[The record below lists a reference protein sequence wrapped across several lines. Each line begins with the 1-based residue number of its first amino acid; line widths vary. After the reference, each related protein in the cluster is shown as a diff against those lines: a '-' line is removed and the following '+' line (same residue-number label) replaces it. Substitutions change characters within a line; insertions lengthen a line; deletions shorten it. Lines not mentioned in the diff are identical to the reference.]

1 MKFGW
6 PEPPQKWLTFNFPL
20 VREASNPVCKGPPL
34 WNCGISDEIHFIR
47 QNEILYGVK
56 SVLPFS
62 KLIIGKSQ
70 VFFNALVRV
79 RVCDIR
85 KYTAGRHICPPCAPF
100 ISNKLNLHRCVCFSH
115 TPTTQ
120 KSRLVLGPSPIMA
133 LVPFSLT
140 PVYSMLLLILMFLVY
155 DDFGVNHELRG
166 SSSYP
171 ESAQNDFSIMTRRL
185 SISIL

>member
-1 MKFGW
+1 MKLRYFWRNSFYSAKRDTLWGKKRTTLFQTNNW
-6 PEPPQKWLTFNFPL
+6 EKSSFFQRACTCTCMWHTQIHGRGAYMPP
-20 VREASNPVCKGPPL
+20 APP
-34 WNCGISDEIHFIR
+34 
-47 QNEILYGVK
+47 
-56 SVLPFS
+56 
-62 KLIIGKSQ
+62 
-70 VFFNALVRV
+70 A
-79 RVCDIR
+79 
-85 KYTAGRHICPPCAPF
+85 PPPP
-100 ISNKLNLHRCVCFSH
+100 SPNKLNLHRCVCFSH